1 MRMIAALL
9 ALTISG
15 TAFATEPVPVRPSLE
30 TPNLP
35 DNDFESDGDDPAIW
49 VHPDR
54 PRRSIVVTAVK
65 DGGLRVYDLAG
76 KLVQTIDP
84 VSTPA
89 GDGRINNVDIAYG
102 LKLPQGGRI
111 DVAVAS
117 DRALDVIRIYRIDG
131 DAAKPLSEISANPN
145 QRAFPQRPKIDGSG
159 LEDNPVEDQNT
170 AYGLALWHD
179 RDDGHLLAAVT
190 QRGKARLGLFRL
202 RARFDG
208 KVAVDFLRDF
218 RFPLFHNDQD
228 LRVEN
233 EDDPL
238 PDWSPQFEGLVVDQ
252 RSGVL
257 YAGQEDVGIWRVDL
271 KNGKADAKPFY
282 ETRGSRRSTFFE
294 PKSRIS
300 RDVEGLCIYYGPGLT
315 RYLIASSQG
324 NAHGNAPTPD
334 APFDDSF
341 VVFTLRP
348 AMPQLL
354 GSFRVRKSGPID
366 AVQESDGADV
376 ISTGLPGFAQGLF
389 VTQDGYNDD
398 FLTGDPEASNFKYV
412 PWERIARSFDPPLVI
427 TPGAWNPRRP

>member
-208 KVAVDFLRDF
+208 KVAVDFLATFASRCF
-218 RFPLFHNDQD
+218 TTAR
-228 LRVEN
+228 
-233 EDDPL
+233 
-238 PDWSPQFEGLVVDQ
+238 
-252 RSGVL
+252 
-257 YAGQEDVGIWRVDL
+257 
-271 KNGKADAKPFY
+271 
-282 ETRGSRRSTFFE
+282 TCGSRTRMIRCPTGVPS
-294 PKSRIS
+294 SRAWSSIS
-300 RDVEGLCIYYGPGLT
+300 AAACCTPARRML
-315 RYLIASSQG
+315 AS
-324 NAHGNAPTPD
+324 
-334 APFDDSF
+334 
-341 VVFTLRP
+341 
-348 AMPQLL
+348 
-354 GSFRVRKSGPID
+354 
-366 AVQESDGADV
+366 GAS
-376 ISTGLPGFAQGLF
+376 I
-389 VTQDGYNDD
+389 
-398 FLTGDPEASNFKYV
+398 
-412 PWERIARSFDPPLVI
+412 
-427 TPGAWNPRRP
+427 